1 MNAPAYQPRPGS
13 TGDLTLQH
21 LRAHGR
27 TSEVALAIAIDKEPC
42 DLGALLAW
50 PIKQGAIK
58 RDVVGD
64 ERFYSVGDG
73 EPPAADAEQIE
84 IHASRAGSASDGSQK
99 PNGAGHGSNT
109 ALARAGSDTPR
120 PGSQHVLKA
129 EASRPDATDREI
141 SATRSPVGG
150 PTGVGQAAAAAP
162 SAVEKPEA
170 LRGKNAA
177 WWLTGELAVEA
188 EDGTVILFD
197 GSLAAKL
204 VAFLIW
210 RGGGA

>member
-1 MNAPAYQPRPGS
+1 VKA
-13 TGDLTLQH
+13 
-21 LRAHGR
+21 
-27 TSEVALAIAIDKEPC
+27 AIVP
-42 DLGALLAW
+42 
-50 PIKQGAIK
+50 
-58 RDVVGD
+58 
-64 ERFYSVGDG
+64 F
-73 EPPAADAEQIE
+73 DAVEQIE
-84 IHASRAGSASDGSQK
+84 IHASRAGPASDGSQK
-99 PNGAGHGSNT
+99 PNGAGHGSST

-129 EASRPDATDREI
+129 EAARPDATDREHP
-141 SATRSPVGG
+141 ATRSPVGG

-162 SAVEKPEA
+162 PAVEKPEA

-197 GSLAAKL
+197 GSRAAKL